1 MDELIKKIA
10 ALGVPGI
17 VLAVGISVSGFTG
30 GAALT
35 FTLAALGPFGMLG
48 GIGTLAII
56 GLISHGMA
64 EYGTEAVVKAVV
76 KEQMKKKP
84 KDQIV
89 KEIKNYA
96 LTKGLKLKVIDYI
109 QNNDFQ

>member
-17 VLAVGISVSGFTG
+17 VLAVGISVSGFSG

-64 EYGTEAVVKAVV
+64 EYGTEAVVK
-76 KEQMKKKP
+76 EQMKKKP

-89 KEIKNYA
+89 KEIKAYP